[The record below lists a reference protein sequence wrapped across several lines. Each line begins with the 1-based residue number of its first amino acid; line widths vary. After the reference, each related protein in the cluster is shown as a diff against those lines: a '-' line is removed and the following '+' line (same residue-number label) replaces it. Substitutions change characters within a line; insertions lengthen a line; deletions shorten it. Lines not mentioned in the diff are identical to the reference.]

1 MIIIRTNIKDIENN
15 KKKVYKLT
23 KSSGQN
29 VKDVEGT
36 YAVDEWA
43 IYTEENAKGETN
55 TVLAIL
61 GYDVSGVPVKLQ
73 TISSTFIRDFCEVC
87 DLMGEEDFA
96 IDIIHGKSKSGRDF
110 VSCELNCD

>member
-61 GYDVSGVPVKLQ
+61 GYDVSGVPVKL
-73 TISSTFIRDFCEVC
+73 
-87 DLMGEEDFA
+87 
-96 IDIIHGKSKSGRDF
+96 
-110 VSCELNCD
+110 